1 MGDTDIS
8 KLRQNYTK
16 HELTEALASLDPMS
30 QFSEWFDNAL
40 KSGILEPNAMV
51 LSTISGNKPKSRVI
65 LLKGF
70 DARGFVFFTN
80 YSSHKGHELAENAFG
95 NMTFF
100 WDQLERQV
108 RIEGKF
114 EKISL
119 EESQEYFWSRP
130 RESQIG
136 AWVSNQSEVIAGR
149 EILDE
154 KLAYFQEKFKNEAVV
169 PKPEYWGGYLL
180 RPESIEFWQGRPNR
194 LHDRLLYTLEGNV
207 WKRERLSP

>member
-16 HELTEALASLDPMS
+16 LELTEALASTDPME

-40 KSGILEPNAMV
+40 KSGILEPNAMIV
-51 LSTISGNKPKSRVI
+51 STVSGGKPKSRVI

-70 DARGFVFFTN
+70 DERGFVFFTN
-80 YSSHKGHELAENAFG
+80 YSSHKGQELEENTEG

-100 WDQLERQV
+100 WDKLERQV
-108 RIEGKF
+108 RIEGKL
-114 EKISL
+114 EKISQ
-119 EESQEYFWSRP
+119 EESSEYFWSRP

-149 EILDE
+149 EVLDE
-154 KLAYFQEKFKNEAVV
+154 KLAFYQEKFKNEAIV
-169 PKPEYWGGYLL
+169 PKPEHWGGYLL
-180 RPESIEFWQGRPNR
+180 RPETIEFWQGRPNR
-194 LHDRLLYTLEGNV
+194 LHDRLLYTLEGSV

>member
-16 HELTEALASLDPMS
+16 LELTEALASTDPMK

-40 KSGILEPNAMV
+40 KSGILEPNAMIV
-51 LSTISGNKPKSRVI
+51 STLSGGKPKSRVI

-70 DARGFVFFTN
+70 DERGFVFFTN
-80 YSSHKGHELAENAFG
+80 YSSHKGQELEENTEG

-100 WDQLERQV
+100 WDKLERQV
-108 RIEGKF
+108 RIEGKL
-114 EKISL
+114 EKISQ
-119 EESQEYFWSRP
+119 EESSEYFWSRP

-149 EILDE
+149 EVLDE
-154 KLAYFQEKFKNEAVV
+154 KLAFYQEKFKNEVIV
-169 PKPEYWGGYLL
+169 PKPEHWGGYLL
-180 RPESIEFWQGRPNR
+180 RPETIEFWQGRPNR
-194 LHDRLLYTLEGNV
+194 LHDRLLYTLEGSV